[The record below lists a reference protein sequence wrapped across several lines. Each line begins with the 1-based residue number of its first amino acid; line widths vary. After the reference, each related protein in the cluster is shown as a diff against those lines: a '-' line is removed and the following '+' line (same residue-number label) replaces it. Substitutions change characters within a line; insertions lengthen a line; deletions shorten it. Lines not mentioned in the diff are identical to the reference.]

1 MDLASEVVDNRGR
14 SCPTADAGIPLIAT
28 NCIKPDHLYP
38 VFENIRFVD
47 DKTYESWF
55 RGHPEPGDI
64 LFVCKGSPGR
74 VALVPDP
81 VPFCIAQDMVSIR
94 ANDELVYPRYL
105 YYVLKN
111 PKTLR
116 AIENMHVGTMIPHFK
131 KGDFKNLH
139 LDIHSSLGRQRGI
152 AEVLGA
158 LDGKIAANRKLAA
171 TADALARTNFR
182 DATFRLLDDAG
193 LDSTYDDVAVIGGGG
208 TPKTGVPDYWDGEIP
223 WATPTDITAL
233 DIPSIASTSR
243 TITEDGL
250 ANSSA
255 RLYPT
260 GSILMTS
267 RATIGAFAIA
277 RNPVAVNQGF
287 IVVNAKNPENQWW
300 LFHDMRA
307 RVEEFIANAN
317 GATFLELP
325 RGRFKSLPVAIPDH
339 KVVAEFSAKA
349 AGLHHVAVS
358 ASAESRTLGLIRDTL
373 LPRMMSGELRVRD
386 AEKVVENVL

>member
-1 MDLASEVVDNRGR
+1 VSSEFARYSLMDLASEVVDNRGR
-14 SCPTADAGIPLIAT
+14 SCPTADVGIPLIAT

-94 ANDELVYPRYL
+94 ANDELAYPRYL

-158 LDGKIAANRKLAA
+158 LDDKIAANRKLAA
-171 TADALARTNFR
+171 TADQLAV
-182 DATFRLLDDAG
+182 ATVKGRQMDGHSVVLA
-193 LDSTYDDVAVIGGGG
+193 DVASVTMGTSPPGDTYNEDGTGMVFYQGNRDFGFRSPANRVWTVEPKRVAHPGDTLLSVRAPVGQLNVASEETCIGRGLAALRSTVGTPSVLYYRLKAATGLWESYESGG
-208 TPKTGVPDYWDGEIP
+208 TIFGSINGKELNALTIP
-223 WATPTDITAL
+223 GLAGSAEALERQISAL
-233 DIPSIASTSR
+233 D
-243 TITEDGL
+243 
-250 ANSSA
+250 
-255 RLYPT
+255 
-260 GSILMTS
+260 
-267 RATIGAFAIA
+267 RAI
-277 RNPVAVNQGF
+277 
-287 IVVNAKNPENQWW
+287 
-300 LFHDMRA
+300 
-307 RVEEFIANAN
+307 
-317 GATFLELP
+317 
-325 RGRFKSLPVAIPDH
+325 
-339 KVVAEFSAKA
+339 
-349 AGLHHVAVS
+349 
-358 ASAESRTLGLIRDTL
+358 ASAEAEVVTLSSMRDTL
-373 LPRMMSGELRVRD
+373 LPRLMSGELRVRD